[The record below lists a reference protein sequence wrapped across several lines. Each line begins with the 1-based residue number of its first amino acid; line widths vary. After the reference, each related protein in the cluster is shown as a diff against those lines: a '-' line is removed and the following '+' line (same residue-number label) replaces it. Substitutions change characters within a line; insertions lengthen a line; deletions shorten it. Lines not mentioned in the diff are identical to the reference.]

1 VSASIRIAWREVVT
15 TRYDVEVPLEDLPAS
30 LRTGDGRHLSAA
42 QLDTLRGWLVEAG
55 NDSLSGA
62 ADLQSVDVQ
71 LEYLG
76 RRRVEPV
83 EEDDEHPLPYVGNVL
98 RIWFAGGTPDGITGE
113 VTQVTGSVVTLGHV
127 ETYDLALADRWQVVE
142 PPAGFGPARTAGTR
156 RRRTS
161 RGWRRKPGAYASR
174 MHGGARRSRGAPQRT
189 PLRLERHMP
198 EIRPADLTLSDLIE
212 LGPMP

>member
-1 VSASIRIAWREVVT
+1 MSSSIRIAWREVVT

-62 ADLQSVDVQ
+62 ADLQSIDVQ

-83 EEDDEHPLPYVGNVL
+83 EADDEHPLPFVGDVL
-98 RIWFAGGTPDGITGE
+98 TLWFAGGDPRGVGGE
-113 VTQVTGSVVTLGHV
+113 VTQVTGSVVTVDHV
-127 ETYDLALADRWQVVE
+127 DTYDLALADRWQV
-142 PPAGFGPARTAGTR
+142 
-156 RRRTS
+156 
-161 RGWRRKPGAYASR
+161 
-174 MHGGARRSRGAPQRT
+174 RSRG
-189 PLRLERHMP
+189 
-198 EIRPADLTLSDLIE
+198 
-212 LGPMP
+212 